1 MSDFAWAYLSVNSE
15 CVFDYKYNDKEIVYD
30 KNIYKKLLKE
40 NIEEPVAK
48 HVAHLFIRDTVSLF
62 EETLH
67 PDDENDTDQFENI
80 QSTNWQVIDKKLMTI
95 FENQTILCQLSPVY
109 ELMRI
114 CLSRDDF
121 SLPLLNLPFFPSSCQ
136 WQ

>member
-1 MSDFAWAYLSVNSE
+1 MSDFAWAYLSVNPE

-109 ELMRI
+109 KLMRI

-121 SLPLLNLPFFPSSCQ
+121 SLPLLNLLFFPSFCQ